1 MTEEWKMLRV
11 RKSTHSIWK
20 TISKTLNLPIYKV
33 LADVGEALAE
43 SLVETALNDKKDE

>member
-11 RKSTHSIWK
+11 KATTHSIWK
-20 TISKTLNLPIYKV
+20 TLSKTLDLPIYKV

-43 SLVETALNDKKDE
+43 SLVETASNDKKDE